1 MMLLFTFSLSCLAA
15 TLSVVSAAPVN
26 LRPRFNWD
34 RTKYLYA
41 FGDSYTFVGGTY
53 GYPKFRYA
61 LTIRG
66 LTKIPLT
73 NEHARDIIVVSS
85 AVPSTSRL
93 PRRNF

>member
-53 GYPKFRYA
+53 GYPKFRCA
-61 LTIRG
+61 LPNRG
-66 LTKIPLT
+66 F
-73 NEHARDIIVVSS
+73 H
-85 AVPSTSRL
+85 
-93 PRRNF
+93 